1 MIINMQKDNIELEV
15 VNECIQLLEKSCFP
29 ESLPVFSTGGADLSV
44 LENTLVAIKTLNAR
58 YDRHEAISQIQAIMQ
73 HYNIQI
79 DELMDKHRL

>member
-1 MIINMQKDNIELEV
+1 MQRDNIELEV
-15 VNECIQLLEKSCFP
+15 LNECIQLLERTCFP

-58 YDRHEAISQIQAIMQ
+58 YDRHEAISQIQAMMQ

-79 DELMDKHRL
+79 DELLDKHRL

>member
-1 MIINMQKDNIELEV
+1 MQRDNIELEV
-15 VNECIQLLEKSCFP
+15 LNECIQLLERTCFP

-58 YDRHEAISQIQAIMQ
+58 YDRHEAISQIQPMMQ

-79 DELMDKHRL
+79 DELLDKHRL